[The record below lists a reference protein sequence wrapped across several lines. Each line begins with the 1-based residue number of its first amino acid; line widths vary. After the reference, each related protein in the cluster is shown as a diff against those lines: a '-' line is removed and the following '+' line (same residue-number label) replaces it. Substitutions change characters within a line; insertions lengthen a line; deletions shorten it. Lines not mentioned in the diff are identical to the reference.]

1 MMIDT
6 RPLTEIT
13 EDALKVLYK
22 ELGVVDTL
30 RFINQFTPGYG
41 NYTEER
47 DQLFADAT
55 LDDLIAQIK
64 QKRAS

>member
-1 MMIDT
+1 MIDT

>member
-1 MMIDT
+1 MMIDA

-30 RFINQFTPGYG
+30 RFINQFTAGYG
-41 NYTEER
+41 NYTEDRE
-47 DQLFADAT
+47 QLFADVT

-64 QKRAS
+64 QTRTS